1 MNTDMPQFSTAECV
15 HVFGNIYCTKCG
27 TQLERPVDQASS
39 CGSDEAIQATPVQN
53 IVLDQPAQYH
63 PPSESAPQQSS
74 LRGVGGWL
82 LFFCVAC
89 TIIAPLK
96 EIAQI
101 RDLDS
106 GNKFSI
112 LLVFLFAGIESFVG
126 LSVWR
131 VAQEALQY
139 LKIFFLVRTG
149 LAVLAILA
157 GAITLSGSEALGE
170 SESLFIAGFGTIINT
185 AIWWSYFR
193 KSRRVR
199 ETFGTNL

>member
-1 MNTDMPQFSTAECV
+1 MNTDMPQFSTAECT
-15 HVFGNIYCTKCG
+15 HVPGNIYCTKCG

-39 CGSDEAIQATPVQN
+39 CSSDEAIQATPVRD
-53 IVLDQPAQYH
+53 IGLDQPGQYH

-74 LRGVGGWL
+74 SKGVGGWL

-89 TIIAPLK
+89 TIIAPAK
-96 EIAQI
+96 EITQI
-101 RDLDS
+101 GDLGS
-106 GNKFSI
+106 NNKFSI
-112 LLVFLFAGIESFVG
+112 LFVLLLAGFESFVG

-131 VAQEALQY
+131 VAKKALRY
-139 LKIFFLVRTG
+139 LNIFFLVQTC
-149 LAVLAILA
+149 LAVLLILA
-157 GAITLSGSEALGE
+157 GTITLLGSEAVGE
-170 SESLFIAGFGTIINT
+170 SESLFLDGFRTIIGT